1 MSEESLPM
9 RPQDQTN
16 FLLGQLTGQVGS
28 LQSSFDSNAAA
39 QSEINATF
47 RSDIAKAQSTADT
60 ARSENAVLAQRIPSK
75 TPWFQYASGLAAIS
89 AVVLAAI
96 ALVNVISP

>member
-1 MSEESLPM
+1 M

-47 RSDIAKAQSTADT
+47 RADIARAQSTADT
-60 ARSENAVLAQRIPSK
+60 ARTENAVLAQKIPAR
-75 TPWFQYASGLAAIS
+75 TPWFQYASGLAAI
-89 AVVLAAI
+89 AACVLAGL
-96 ALVNVISP
+96 ALLNIPV

>member
-1 MSEESLPM
+1 MADEPAPM

-16 FLLGQLTGQVGS
+16 FLLGELTGRVSS
-28 LQSSFDSNAAA
+28 LQTSVESNTASQA
-39 QSEINATF
+39 EINATF
-47 RSDIAKAQSTADT
+47 RADIAKAQSTADT
-60 ARSENAVLAQRIPSK
+60 ARSENAILAQRIPSK

-96 ALVNVISP
+96 ALFQVVAP